1 MSPKKRITV
10 TACMLYI
17 MLGFLIC
24 GITVFREAQV
34 NEVKKEETNPY
45 GAISVSSDENLP
57 EERKESAEKYI
68 LKIVDGIV
76 VVFKEPDMEHPIIVT
91 DIYASTLRNF
101 DRERLSEGI
110 VAKNELDLQC
120 MLEDYSS

>member
-1 MSPKKRITV
+1 MSPKKRVTF

-24 GITVFREAQV
+24 GISVFRDNRV
-34 NEVKKEETNPY
+34 KEVKKEENPY
-45 GAISVSSDENLP
+45 GAISVSSEESFP
-57 EERKESAEKYI
+57 EEKSEPSEEYV

-76 VVFKEPDMEHPIIVT
+76 VVFKKPDMVHPVIVT

-110 VAKNELDLQC
+110 VAKSELDMQC